1 MLLVNGH
8 IGSMA
13 RFCNDISPLLSQ
25 VNSLQIHGGSR
36 PQMESQNDMEPTQWL
51 KFFHPFT
58 AVEHLSVSHSL
69 VPVVAHALRE
79 LTGEKAAE
87 AFPVLRS
94 LSFEG
99 YRRSE
104 SIHQAEPFLIARR
117 LSNRPV
123 ALV

>member
-1 MLLVNGH
+1 
-8 IGSMA
+8 
-13 RFCNDISPLLSQ
+13 
-25 VNSLQIHGGSR
+25 
-36 PQMESQNDMEPTQWL
+36 MESQNDMGPTQWL

-58 AVEHLSVSHSL
+58 AVEHLSVSQSL

-87 AFPVLRS
+87 VFPVLRS

-99 YRRSE
+99 YHRSE
-104 SIHQAEPFLIARR
+104 SIHQTAISHHPPALKP
-117 LSNRPV
+117 NRPV